1 MKFSELSLDT
11 LLQAEPGALYEQA
24 LRLRHGDGVAT
35 DWHTARRMF
44 GFLAL
49 AAHSA
54 SRYQLG
60 VMNLRGEAGIKNPVC
75 ALMWFRLAH
84 GRDEPRAASQIT
96 MLSEELTA
104 IDTRRALRMMAQS
117 EKSVEL
123 FMAARQNESTES
135 TESTQAMALLG
146 AQLLSGVGVE
156 QDEAIAVQWLQR
168 AVTRNHPYAQ
178 LTLGMAY
185 ATGRGVRKNISTAV
199 HLLELSSKQGL
210 PEAHYQLA
218 QLLEQHPKLIR
229 SPNQARHL
237 YESAA
242 DHGHVLAQL
251 RLGHLLRGDW
261 IPTTQNVLANEVTT
275 VRHKS
280 VSNRNKDPD
289 LINSLAYFRLAAEQ
303 GLADAQ
309 FEVGQMYAQG
319 LGTLQIF
326 EEALHW
332 YALSARQGHAKA
344 QFNLAFLYAHG
355 QGVEQNYV
363 KAYEWYRIS
372 HLCTYPLAKKAMEL
386 TAKKISVGE
395 IEMAD
400 WRADSFVYNLPTRED
415 NHLY

>member
-1 MKFSELSLDT
+1 MKSSELSLDT
-11 LLQAEPGALYEQA
+11 LLQTEPGTLYEQA
-24 LRLRHGDGVAT
+24 LRLRHGDSVAL
-35 DWHTARRMF
+35 DLHTARRLF

-49 AAHSA
+49 YAHSA

-60 VMNLRGEAGIKNPVC
+60 VMNLRGEAGIKNPVR

-96 MLSEELTA
+96 MLSEDLTA
-104 IDTRRALRMMAQS
+104 IDTRRALKMMAQA

-123 FMAARQNESTES
+123 FMSARESES
-135 TESTQAMALLG
+135 DESTQAMAALG
-146 AQLLSGVGVE
+146 AQLFSGEGVE

-168 AVTRNHPYAQ
+168 AVTRHHPYAQ
-178 LTLGMAY
+178 LMLGMAN
-185 ATGRGVRKNISTAV
+185 AKGRGVRKNITTALQ
-199 HLLELSSKQGL
+199 LLELSSQQGHT
-210 PEAHYQLA
+210 EAHYQWA
-218 QLLEQHPKLIR
+218 QLLEQHPKLILT
-229 SPNQARHL
+229 PHQVRHL
-237 YESAA
+237 YESAS

-261 IPTTQNVLANEVTT
+261 IPSSQSLLATEVTA

-280 VSNRNKDPD
+280 AFSRSKDPD
-289 LINSLAYFRLAAEQ
+289 LVSSLAYFRMAAEQ
-303 GLADAQ
+303 GHAEAQ

-332 YALSARQGHAKA
+332 YSLSARQGHAKA
-344 QFNLAFLYAHG
+344 QFNLAFLYAYG

-363 KAYEWYRIS
+363 KAYEWYRVS
-372 HLCTYPLAKKAMEL
+372 HLCAYPLAKKAMEL
-386 TAKKISVGE
+386 TAKKIPVGE

-400 WRADSFVYNLPTRED
+400 WRADSFVYNLPERDD
-415 NHLY
+415 NYPH

>member
-1 MKFSELSLDT
+1 MKFSELNLDT
-11 LLQAEPGALYEQA
+11 LLQTEPGVLYEQA
-24 LRLRHGDGVAT
+24 LRLRHGDGMAT
-35 DWHTARRMF
+35 DWHTARRLF

-49 AAHSA
+49 HAHSA

-104 IDTRRALRMMAQS
+104 IDTRRSLKMMS
-117 EKSVEL
+117 EADKSVGL
-123 FMAARQNESTES
+123 FMSARESATV
-135 TESTQAMALLG
+135 ESTQAAALLG
-146 AQLLSGVGVE
+146 ARLLSGVGVE
-156 QDEAIAVQWLQR
+156 KDEAIAVQWLQR

-178 LTLGMAY
+178 LMLGLAY
-185 ATGRGVRKNISTAV
+185 AKGQGVRKNITTALQ
-199 HLLELSSKQGL
+199 LLELSSQHGL
-210 PEAHYQLA
+210 PEAHYQWA
-218 QLLEQHPKLIR
+218 QLLELHPKLIL
-229 SPNQARHL
+229 SPHQVRHL
-237 YESAA
+237 YESAS
-242 DHGHVLAQL
+242 DHGHMLAQL

-261 IPTTQNVLANEVTT
+261 IPSSQSLLAEEVKI
-275 VRHKS
+275 VRRKS
-280 VSNRNKDPD
+280 VFNRRKDPD
-289 LINSLAYFRLAAEQ
+289 LVSSLAYFRMAAEQ
-303 GLADAQ
+303 GQAEAQ

-319 LGTLQIF
+319 LGTLQLF

-332 YALSARQGHAKA
+332 YSLSARQGHAKA

-355 QGVEQNYV
+355 QGVEQDYV

-372 HLCTYPLAKKAMEL
+372 HLCAYPLAKKAMEL

-400 WRADSFVYNLPTRED
+400 WRADSFVYNLPERED
-415 NHLY
+415 NYPH